1 MSEQIIMRAIKTP
14 SGTISNAYYGITEK
28 GVWRFH
34 AEMLN
39 VERFDDEWIAAMKAK
54 GYRCIR
60 VKVTEVGDA

>member
-1 MSEQIIMRAIKTP
+1 MSDIIMRAIKTP
-14 SGTISNAYYGITEK
+14 NGTIANAYYGITEK

-39 VERFDDEWIAAMKAK
+39 VERFSDEWVQNMKDK

-60 VKVTEVGDA
+60 VRVTEVQDE